1 MSCNDLQRTGRRHTG
16 IKLVFDGLGLGLKAN
31 LRRNKDEE

>member
-16 IKLVFDGLGLGLKAN
+16 IYPVFDGPGLGLKAN